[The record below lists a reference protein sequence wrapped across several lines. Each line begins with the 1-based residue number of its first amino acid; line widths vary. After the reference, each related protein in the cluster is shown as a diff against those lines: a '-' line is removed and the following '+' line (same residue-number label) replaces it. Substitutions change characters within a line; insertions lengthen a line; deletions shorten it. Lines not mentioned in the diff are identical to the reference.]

1 MGARR
6 CDGAFGFVSEED
18 RAYAINT
25 VETVTWLAGRPDYF
39 DELGEAGKDHDLFGS
54 ISRSRSPRV
63 FDWLMAAL
71 SYQGIS
77 DAVARSY
84 MATHERPCWG
94 KIARGI
100 KSSSCPLL
108 KSYWHFHGCGY
119 RKTAQTC
126 AKPNLITTCSLPAHD
141 FRNGNLNQLAYSLFL
156 FIRDVANG
164 DLVGWIDQRF
174 AEAQL
179 GPAEGRLGRMR
190 QAIIEP
196 LAGLHGASYKVLNMA
211 LADLLLVGSSHKPLW
226 AEVATGLI
234 AVDTLVHNFLA
245 RTGILARA
253 GADHAYGPQC
263 YGPAGCASV
272 LSMLSESIDARQF
285 NPGFPKI
292 FPRYIQH
299 AIWGYCSGEG
309 LSVCNGNSID
319 DQDSCQNRECR
330 LYADCDRKRLG
341 RKPQ

>member
-54 ISRSRSPRV
+54 ISRSGSSRV
-63 FDWLMAAL
+63 FDWLMAAM

-84 MATHERPCWG
+84 MATHERPRRV
-94 KIARGI
+94 KIARGV

-126 AKPNLITTCSLPAHD
+126 AKPNLMTSCSLPVHD

-156 FIRDVANG
+156 FIRDVAGG
-164 DLVGWIDQRF
+164 DLVGWIDRRL
-174 AEAQL
+174 AEAAI
-179 GPAEGRLGRMR
+179 GPAESRPNRLR

-196 LAGLHGASYKVLNMA
+196 LTGLHGASHKVLSMA
-211 LADLLLVGSSHKPLW
+211 LSDLLLIGRRRNPLW
-226 AEVATGLI
+226 AEAAVGLI
-234 AVDTLVHNFLA
+234 AVDTLVHNFLV

-263 YGPAGCASV
+263 YGPAGCASL

-285 NPGFPKI
+285 NPGFPKT

-309 LSVCNGNSID
+309 LSVCNGNSVD
-319 DQDSCQNRECR
+319 DQKRCQNRACR
-330 LYADCDRKRLG
+330 IYIHCDRIKLG
-341 RKPQ
+341 RKG